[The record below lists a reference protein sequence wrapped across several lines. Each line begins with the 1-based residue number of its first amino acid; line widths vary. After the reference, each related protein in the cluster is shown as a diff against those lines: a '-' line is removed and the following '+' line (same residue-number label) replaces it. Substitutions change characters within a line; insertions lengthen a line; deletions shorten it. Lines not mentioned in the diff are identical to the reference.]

1 MYTLKLNKDQLQR
14 ILKVLHRQV
23 EVSEEYNY
31 ITGTLALINSI
42 EEQSG
47 IRGEQ

>member
-1 MYTLKLNKDQLQR
+1 MFTLKLNQDQVQR
-14 ILKVLHRQV
+14 ILKVLRRQV

-31 ITGTLALINSI
+31 IRGTLALIDSL